1 MTHLGDSTWTALAAP
16 GAEPPI
22 LAVPIGSCE
31 QHGPHL
37 PLDTD
42 TRIAVTIAER
52 LAAVD
57 SRVAVAPAL
66 TISASGEHQ
75 SFPGTLSIGTTA
87 FEQVLIEVVRSA
99 DWCAGVVLVN
109 GHGGNA
115 TAVARA
121 VAVCAAEGRDVLC
134 WWPRLPGADA
144 HAGRTETSIMLAI
157 DPTRVRL
164 HDAEAGNVTP
174 VARLRAAMT
183 AGGVAAVSSNG
194 VLGDPTGAT
203 AAEGEQLIEQ
213 LVTDAIEQVRAW
225 RA

>member
-42 TRIAVTIAER
+42 TRIATAIAER

-75 SFPGTLSIGTTA
+75 SFPGTLSIGTTV
-87 FEQVLIEVVRSA
+87 FEQVLIELVRSA
-99 DWCAGVVLVN
+99 DWSGGVVLIN
-109 GHGGNA
+109 GHGGNS
-115 TAVARA
+115 TAVGRA
-121 VAVCAAEGRDVLC
+121 VAVCAAEGRDVLS
-134 WWPRLPGADA
+134 WWPHLPGADA

-157 DPTRVRL
+157 DPARVRL
-164 HDAEAGNVTP
+164 DDAAAGNATP
-174 VARLRAAMT
+174 VAQLLAAMT
-183 AGGVAAVSSNG
+183 AGGVAAVSTNG

-203 AAEGEQLIEQ
+203 AAEGQVLLEQ
-213 LVTDAIEQVRAW
+213 LVADIIEQVRAW